1 MLFRSPQAIENAL
14 ALAVSIARAAPA
26 TAPALFDGLRQPFVV
41 RALESPRL
49 TTAADLSRRIDFA
62 ASCREPVSQ
71 LEPHVPW
78 DDFFLPL
85 RRDCYR
91 AAGDPRLAIAEREL
105 ADFYAHEPAP
115 LR

>member
-1 MLFRSPQAIENAL
+1 MQQAIANAL
-14 ALAVSIARAAPA
+14 ALAVAMGGTAPA
-26 TAPALFDGLRQPFVV
+26 TAPVLFEGVRQPFVV

-49 TTAADLSRRIDFA
+49 TAAADLSRRMNFA
-62 ASCREPVSQ
+62 ASCRESVSQ

-91 AAGDPRLAIAEREL
+91 AAGDPRLPIAERDL